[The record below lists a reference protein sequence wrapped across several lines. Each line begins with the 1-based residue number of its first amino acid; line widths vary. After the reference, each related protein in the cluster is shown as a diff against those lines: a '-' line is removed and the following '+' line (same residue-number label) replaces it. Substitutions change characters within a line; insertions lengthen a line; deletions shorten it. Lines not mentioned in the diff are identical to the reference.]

1 MARRSGSSGERT
13 AQDLRRAALHL
24 FATRGYAAV
33 SMRQIAAEIGV
44 QAGALYLYT
53 PDKQTLLADI
63 LTEHMEDL
71 LAAWEAW
78 PRPWPATPEARFEAF
93 VRFHIRYHLER
104 GAAVFIS
111 YMELRNLAP
120 DNFARVE
127 AMRRRYEAELTAIL
141 DEGCRAGDFRLA
153 DPKLATFALIAML
166 TGVNTWY
173 RPGGRLGMAEIEAL
187 YLGMARQLVGEVR
200 ALEAAE

>member
-24 FATRGYAAV
+24 FASRGYAAV
-33 SMRQIAAEIGV
+33 SMRQIAAEVGV

-78 PRPWPATPEARFEAF
+78 PRPRAATPEARFEAF

-120 DNFARVE
+120 ENF
-127 AMRRRYEAELTAIL
+127 ELTAIL
-141 DEGCRAGDFRLA
+141 ADGRASGGFRLR
-153 DPKLATFALIAML
+153 DPKLATFALVAML

-173 RPGGRLGMAEIEAL
+173 RPGGRLDVAEIEEI
-187 YLGMARQLVGEVR
+187 YLDMARGLAGVAPGAAAAAR
-200 ALEAAE
+200 AGVVDMVE

>member
-24 FATRGYAAV
+24 FASRGYAAV
-33 SMRQIAAEIGV
+33 SMRQIAAEVGV

-71 LAAWEAW
+71 LVAWEAW
-78 PRPWPATPEARFEAF
+78 PKPRAAPPETRFETF

-120 DNFARVE
+120 ENFERVE
-127 AMRRRYEAELTAIL
+127 SLRRRYEAVLTAIL
-141 DEGCRAGDFRLA
+141 ADGRASGAFRLQ

-166 TGVNTWY
+166 TGVNTW
-173 RPGGRLGMAEIEAL
+173 
-187 YLGMARQLVGEVR
+187 
-200 ALEAAE
+200 